1 MRDYLTRLNVPC
13 ELVFNNERSKAN
25 LFATLGPNNVQGIVF
40 SGQTDTVS
48 VDGQAW
54 RVAPFALTEKDGKLY
69 GRGTADIKGY
79 IARVLAVVPK
89 FLQRRGACQC
99 TSPFL

>member
-1 MRDYLTRLNVPC
+1 MPC
-13 ELVFNNERSKAN
+13 ERVYNEQRSKAN

-69 GRGTADIKGY
+69 GPGTADIKGY
-79 IARVLAVVPK
+79 LARVLAVVPK
-89 FLQRRGACQC
+89 FLQRRGACRC